1 MKKKNPITWV
11 PTTYFAMGLP
21 FVMLSLVFPIIFKGL
36 GIPDDQNAFW
46 TSLLILPWSLKP
58 IISVIMELY
67 GTKKQYI
74 VITELVSAALFGCI
88 VFSLPLPNFF
98 TVCLA
103 LLGVIALSGSTHDIA
118 GDGMYMEQLDTATQS
133 VYSGWQGAFY
143 NLAKVLA
150 NGGLIFL
157 AGWLVKAK
165 GMSVVASWQLILSIC
180 AAILGLVGLY
190 HLYALPKDTKPQ
202 QAGDFNV
209 KMKELWDIFVAFFRK
224 KYIFYYLFFIFLYR
238 FAEGLAMKIAPLFL
252 IAKTDKGGLG
262 LTEQEYGLVYG
273 TAGVI
278 AFIVGSISAGYFVSR
293 VGLRKALFTLACA
306 FNIPFVVYLLFAYFL
321 PSHLPTIAL
330 GIVGEYFGYGFG
342 FVGLTL
348 FMMQQIAPG
357 KYQMAHYA
365 FANSLMNLGVMV
377 PGMISGFLSKYL
389 GYQHFFLLVMICT
402 IPALLI
408 TWKVPF
414 TYDSKQNKIDEK
426 AH

>member
-74 VITELVSAALFGCI
+74 VITELVSAVLFGCI

-165 GMSVVASWQLILSIC
+165 GMSVIASWQLILSIC

-190 HLYALPKDTKPQ
+190 HLYALPKDTKHQ

-209 KMKELWDIFVAFFRK
+209 KMKELWGIFVAFFRK

-414 TYDSKQNKIDEK
+414 TYDSKQHKIDEK

>member
-1 MKKKNPITWV
+1 MNKEKKNPISWV

-21 FVMLSLVFPIIFKGL
+21 FVMLSLVSPIIFKDL
-36 GIPDDQNAFW
+36 GVANDQIAFW

-58 IISVIMELY
+58 IISVVMEIY

-74 VITELVSAALFGCI
+74 VITELLSAAVFGLI

-98 TVCLA
+98 VTCLA
-103 LLGVIALSGSTHDIA
+103 LMGVIAFSGSTHDIA
-118 GDGMYMEQLDTATQS
+118 GDGMYMQQLDASTQS

-157 AGWLVKAK
+157 AGWLVNEK
-165 GMSVVASWQLILSIC
+165 GMSIVASWQLIISIC
-180 AAILGLVGLY
+180 AVILGLVGLY
-190 HLYALPKDTKPQ
+190 HLYALPKDEKNTSD
-202 QAGDFNV
+202 GDFSQ
-209 KMKELWDIFVAFFRK
+209 KSKELWGIFVAFFQK

-252 IAKTDKGGLG
+252 KDSIEVGGLG
-262 LTEQEYGLVYG
+262 LSNEQYGLVYG
-273 TAGVI
+273 TAGTA
-278 AFIVGSISAGYFVSR
+278 AFIIGSIVAGYFVS
-293 VGLRKALFTLACA
+293 VIGLRKALFTLACA
-306 FNIPFVVYLLFAYFL
+306 FNIPFVVYLLFAYFQ
-321 PSHLPTIAL
+321 PTSLIVIGC

-365 FANSLMNLGVMV
+365 FANSLMNLGVMI
-377 PGMISGFLSKYL
+377 PGMLSGYLSKVL
-389 GYQHFFLLVMICT
+389 GYELFFFIVMLCT
-402 IPALLI
+402 LPALAI
-408 TWKVPF
+408 TWSVPF
-414 TYDSKQNKIDEK
+414 TYKDNVKQTDK
-426 AH
+426 